1 MIVLRAKKVEFKVT
15 YITKDA
21 KPKWFLKLS
30 PHGKVPV
37 LKVDNNALFESNAIV
52 EFLDEVVNPQLAPK
66 NPLERARNRAWT
78 DFTGSWAGA
87 LNKVN
92 YAKTK
97 EEHASALESLPITL
111 KKIEDALTQRK
122 NNGPYFNDNKL
133 CLVDAAYAPFLMRF
147 SIVENINPTGVLEN
161 FPKTKAWSDALLKNE
176 YVVGSVSEDFLQVFE
191 ANLYKKESL
200 AAKILDKRSAAAE

>member
-1 MIVLRAKKVEFKVT
+1 MRAKKVEFEVT
-15 YITKDA
+15 YITKDS
-21 KPKWFLKLS
+21 KPQWFLELS

-37 LKVDNNALFESNAIV
+37 LKVDNDALFESNAIV
-52 EFLDEVVNPQLAPK
+52 EFLDEVLDPQLAPK
-66 NPLERARNRAWT
+66 DPVERARNRAWT
-78 DFTGSWAGA
+78 DFTGGWAGA

-97 EEHASALESLPITL
+97 KEHASALEALPITL
-111 KKIEDALTQRK
+111 NKIEHALNQRK
-122 NNGPYFNDNKL
+122 NNGPYFNNNKL

-147 SIVENINPTGVLEN
+147 SIVENINPTGVLDN

-176 YVVGSVSEDFLQVFE
+176 YVVGSVSEDFLKVFE
-191 ANLYKKESL
+191 DNLYKKKSL